1 MREAHMHQQWQDRPG
16 RQGLADGL
24 GWLSIGLGLAELM
37 APDRVARAIGVPP
50 TERSIALLRTMGVR
64 EIGAGLAILGTADK
78 APALWARVAGDA
90 LDIGLLGA
98 GLTDPAADGRRG
110 ALATA
115 GLAGVTMVDVVA
127 ARRASGQYG
136 NAADRGRQR
145 RLVHVSAVTTIRRPV
160 ADVYDF
166 WRNFENFP
174 RFMRHLESVQMLDGG
189 RSRWRAKAPAG
200 MTVEWAAEIVGEREN
215 ESISW
220 RSLPRADVQNRG
232 AVRFRRAPGA
242 RGTEVRVDLEYVPP
256 GGSLGRAIAKLFGEE
271 PRQQIRDDL
280 RRLKQ
285 LLETGEV
292 PTAAAPTSSRPASDR
307 SFSSGVRS

>member
-1 MREAHMHQQWQDRPG
+1 MHQQWHDRPR

-37 APDRVARAIGVPP
+37 APDRVARAIGVPA
-50 TERSIALLRTMGVR
+50 TERSIAVLRTMGVR
-64 EIGAGLAILGTADK
+64 EIGAGLAILGTTDK

-110 ALATA
+110 AMATA

-127 ARRASGQYG
+127 ARRAGSRQYG
-136 NAADRGRQR
+136 DTAERGRQR
-145 RLVHVSAVTTIRRPV
+145 RRVHVSAVTTIKRPV

-174 RFMRHLESVQMLDGG
+174 RFMRHLESVQRLDSA

-200 MTVEWAAEIVGEREN
+200 MTVEWVAEILGEREN

-256 GGSLGRAIAKLFGEE
+256 GGSLGRAIAKIFGEE

-285 LLETGEV
+285 LLESGEV
-292 PTAAAPTSSRPASDR
+292 PTSAAPTSSRSASDR
-307 SFSSGVRS
+307 FFSPGVRS